1 MAAAKTERNVG
12 FARKQL
18 EKHGWCEG
26 KGLGKE
32 ESGISKAI
40 KVNIKTDTAG
50 VGYDAG
56 DQFSFHWWDHVFNKT
71 AKSIVVQESDE
82 GVEVVK
88 SSKESCT
95 VSNKRPSKNT
105 NKPLLYGRFV
115 KASSQTLESVT
126 PDSDEED
133 TEKDF
138 SHLCA
143 EEKLFQACGGRTA
156 HKAARH
162 GFRLNGKL
170 QRVEEQEKLAVAGD
184 RCRSNTTEDSS
195 DSDVDTS
202 AVEEKQQT
210 KEKENDKK
218 VKSNKKDK
226 ERKKGKRKH
235 KDMQKNNEQKLQDEH
250 VSCESEVVQKRVKK
264 KKKKSKK
271 VKT

>member
-1 MAAAKTERNVG
+1 MTDKDG
-12 FARKQL
+12 FAKKQL

-88 SSKESCT
+88 SSKDSCT
-95 VSNKRPSKNT
+95 VSSKRPSKNT

-115 KASSQTLESVT
+115 KASSKTLDSVA
-126 PDSDEED
+126 PDSDDESDSER
-133 TEKDF
+133 DF

-162 GFRLNGKL
+162 GLGLNGKL
-170 QRVEEQEKLAVAGD
+170 QRVEEQEKLAVTVD
-184 RCRSNTTEDSS
+184 RCRSNTTQAGLKTL
-195 DSDVDTS
+195 V
-202 AVEEKQQT
+202 VKEEREMT
-210 KEKENDKK
+210 EKENNKK
-218 VKSNKKDK
+218 AKSSKKDK
-226 ERKKGKRKH
+226 GMKKRKRKY
-235 KDMQKNNEQKLQDEH
+235 KDVQIDNEQKFQDEH
-250 VSCESEVVQKRVKK
+250 ASRESESDQKRVKK
-264 KKKKSKK
+264 KKKKKR
-271 VKT
+271 